1 MHELWIYKV
10 FVERKFNLFFHRF
23 ILVFCSLIFS
33 FFVFHSESIA
43 SFEIWQK
50 IQMQGKNIGYSIVR
64 LKGDSVEELM
74 SMKLKAMGQERE
86 VKAQLVWTKNP
97 DYSFKSFEFQIK
109 SEGGSN
115 TVKGEVQGN
124 KFLLHVGRGKR
135 SFSIPEKVFTG
146 SSFIFI
152 ISDAI
157 RSGDKNRLRNFSL
170 LYFDPS
176 VIRLDT
182 LYIEPF
188 KKNED
193 VLVFKKTFAGISS
206 LIYFD
211 KKGNF
216 LKEEGT
222 MGISSITSSRE
233 EIISSPPE
241 DIDIIFSTSVA
252 VEGKYPDSAQR
263 RSIKRAILFVWG
275 VDRIPSF
282 PPRQVVSKEGY
293 GFIVQLKDSPLFDNH
308 NLELYTKPELL
319 IESDSP
325 EIKKL
330 ARELE
335 RNIESKD
342 NNNKRRGRIFEKG
355 GSNDGVAKAIQY
367 VSDWVFRSL
376 KKTSVLSMP
385 SALQVLE
392 TMKGDCNEHSILTV
406 AVLRAMGIPSRVVF
420 GLVYDSGS
428 FFYHAWVE
436 AFDGKNWIEFDPT
449 WGLFPADIL
458 RIRIGTGNVSD
469 WVKVLEY
476 VGKIKIKFIDW
487 Q

>member
-1 MHELWIYKV
+1 MFI
-10 FVERKFNLFFHRF
+10 ERKHNLFLHRF
-23 ILVFCSLIFS
+23 LFLVPFSLFFS
-33 FFVFHSESIA
+33 LFVFFLSESFA
-43 SFEIWQK
+43 SFELWQK

-64 LKGDSVEELM
+64 LKGDSVEEVM
-74 SMKLKAMGQERE
+74 NMKLKAMGQERE

-109 SEGGSN
+109 SEGGG
-115 TVKGEVQGN
+115 TAVKGEVQGN
-124 KFLLHVGRGKR
+124 KFLVRIGEGTKN
-135 SFSIPEKVFTG
+135 FSIPEKVFTG

-152 ISDAI
+152 ISDMI
-157 RSGDKNRLRNFSL
+157 RNGDQSKLKNFSL

-182 LYIEPF
+182 LYIELF
-188 KKNED
+188 QKSEN
-193 VLVFKKTFAGISS
+193 VLVFKKIFAGISS

-211 KKGNF
+211 QKGNF

-241 DIDIIFSTSVA
+241 DVDIIFSTSVA

-275 VDRIPSF
+275 VDYIPSF

-293 GFIVQLKDSPLFDNH
+293 GFVVQLKDSPLFDNR

-319 IESDSP
+319 IESDSQK
-325 EIKKL
+325 IKKL
-330 ARELE
+330 ARELK
-335 RNIESKD
+335 RNVESKG
-342 NNNKRRGRIFEKG
+342 NNKNNKSRRIFEKG
-355 GSNDGVAKAIQY
+355 RDNNEVVETIQY

-385 SALQVLE
+385 SAIQVLK

-406 AVLRAMGIPSRVVF
+406 AILRAIGIPSRVVF

>member
-325 EIKKL
+325 EIKK
-330 ARELE
+330 
-335 RNIESKD
+335 IS
-342 NNNKRRGRIFEKG
+342 
-355 GSNDGVAKAIQY
+355 Q
-367 VSDWVFRSL
+367 
-376 KKTSVLSMP
+376 
-385 SALQVLE
+385 
-392 TMKGDCNEHSILTV
+392 
-406 AVLRAMGIPSRVVF
+406 
-420 GLVYDSGS
+420 
-428 FFYHAWVE
+428 
-436 AFDGKNWIEFDPT
+436 
-449 WGLFPADIL
+449 
-458 RIRIGTGNVSD
+458 RIGE
-469 WVKVLEY
+469 KY
-476 VGKIKIKFIDW
+476 
-487 Q
+487 